1 MKQRKKIGLALGSGG
16 AKGLSHIGV
25 IKALEES
32 NIPIDMIAGA
42 SAGALVGGAYLA
54 LGSIQ
59 KLEKYVTSLTYKDLA
74 WIFLD
79 LGSSSGIIKGD
90 KIEQY
95 LKELCSD
102 KVIESLSIPFA
113 AIATEVSTGK
123 AVALRRGSLASAIR
137 ASGSVPALIGSVY
150 LDGKHLVDGGA
161 SCPVPVP
168 IVKDL
173 GADYVIA
180 GNLDIYPF
188 FQSDSSGRTPTVPV
202 MGRTALEMLRF
213 NLANLLCRDADLTI
227 IPDVSH
233 TSSFNLAKFVHGE
246 EIIQKGYDAAM
257 AMIPKIKEDLSL

>member
-180 GNLDIYPF
+180 
-188 FQSDSSGRTPTVPV
+188 V
-202 MGRTALEMLRF
+202 
-213 NLANLLCRDADLTI
+213 
-227 IPDVSH
+227 
-233 TSSFNLAKFVHGE
+233 NLAKYLSIFSIRFVWSHPHSAGHGKNCPRNAQ
-246 EIIQKGYDAAM
+246 IQFGKSALPGCRPHYYSGCFAY
-257 AMIPKIKEDLSL
+257 IVI